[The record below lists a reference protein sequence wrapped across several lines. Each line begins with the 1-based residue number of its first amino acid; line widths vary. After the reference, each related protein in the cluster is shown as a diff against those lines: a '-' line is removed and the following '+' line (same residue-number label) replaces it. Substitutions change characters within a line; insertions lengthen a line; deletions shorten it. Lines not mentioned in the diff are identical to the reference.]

1 MLSGADEYREPI
13 HILHVDDELDFAE
26 MASSFLERED
36 DRFTVEI
43 APSAAD
49 GLDRLAD
56 ATFDC
61 IVSDHDMPGQNGIE
75 FLQTVREEHPNLPF
89 ILFTGKGS
97 ETVASEAI
105 SAGVTDYLQKESVT
119 DQYTLLA
126 NRIVNA
132 VAATRMNAEVMRARK
147 QLGRIIETVPECIVQ
162 LNDKGEFVFANE
174 RATEVLGID
183 RSKLTNRTYNDPEWD
198 LRDPKGEPIPDEELP
213 YQQVWES
220 GEPVRGYR
228 LTISCPDDS
237 DKILRVDGVP
247 MDYDEGNIERAVFAL
262 SDITDNWERQKRLQ
276 RTKARLEAL
285 FERSPDMLN
294 VHDADGTIIDVNP
307 RLCEQTG
314 YSETELVGMKIWEL
328 DETITSESVRAGL
341 TDMNVGERRELEGR
355 FRRRDE
361 STFPV
366 EINVRRIEIGSDD
379 QFVVI
384 SRDITDRKQRER
396 ELEQRTDE
404 LEQLTAQFQEQY
416 RYLFEEAPVM
426 IVETRAEDGT
436 PMIEDCNQRFVDTL
450 GYNKADVVGQPLA
463 EFYVAESEQRLLDE
477 GGYARS
483 LRGEF
488 TREDRELVAADGEPL
503 ETLLRAVPR
512 YDINDAIVGT
522 IAFYVDISDQKELQR
537 ENDRL
542 DQFTSVVS
550 HDLRN
555 PLNVAQG
562 YLDLA
567 RETCD
572 TDHLDQVADAHDR
585 MNALIEDVLTLARE
599 GKAVTDTETIDL
611 AVLTER
617 CWRNVATAEATLET
631 DLSRSLEADEGRLQ
645 QLLENLIRNAVEY
658 GGTDVTVTIVGLQDG
673 FYVADDGPGIPED
686 HLDDVLTPGYSTSE
700 EGTGFGL
707 AIVKEVA
714 DAHGWETAVS
724 NGSKGGARIE
734 VTGVEFTSA

>member
-1 MLSGADEYREPI
+1 
-13 HILHVDDELDFAE
+13 
-26 MASSFLERED
+26 
-36 DRFTVEI
+36 
-43 APSAAD
+43 
-49 GLDRLAD
+49 
-56 ATFDC
+56 
-61 IVSDHDMPGQNGIE
+61 
-75 FLQTVREEHPNLPF
+75 
-89 ILFTGKGS
+89 
-97 ETVASEAI
+97 
-105 SAGVTDYLQKESVT
+105 
-119 DQYTLLA
+119 
-126 NRIVNA
+126 
-132 VAATRMNAEVMRARK
+132 
-147 QLGRIIETVPECIVQ
+147 
-162 LNDKGEFVFANE
+162 
-174 RATEVLGID
+174 
-183 RSKLTNRTYNDPEWD
+183 
-198 LRDPKGEPIPDEELP
+198 
-213 YQQVWES
+213 
-220 GEPVRGYR
+220 
-228 LTISCPDDS
+228 
-237 DKILRVDGVP
+237 
-247 MDYDEGNIERAVFAL
+247 
-262 SDITDNWERQKRLQ
+262 
-276 RTKARLEAL
+276 
-285 FERSPDMLN
+285 
-294 VHDADGTIIDVNP
+294 
-307 RLCEQTG
+307 
-314 YSETELVGMKIWEL
+314 
-328 DETITSESVRAGL
+328 
-341 TDMNVGERRELEGR
+341 MNVGERRELEGR

-450 GYNKADVVGQPLA
+450 GYDKADVVGQPLA

-522 IAFYVDISDQKELQR
+522 IAFYVDISEQKELQR

-562 YLDLA
+562 HLDLA

-658 GGTDVTVTIVGLQDG
+658 GGTDVTVTIGELQDG